1 VYSEVI
7 PASRARD
14 AMEDPAAKGIILSGS
29 YRSVRSESRD
39 WSILKEA
46 KKPVLG
52 ICYGHQLIAHVLGGE
67 VQEGVGE
74 YGRVECRIARRT
86 KLLAGVRRRTVVW
99 MSHRDHVTRTP
110 DGFTV
115 DACTRSCKVAAM
127 SCEKL
132 QIYGVQFHP
141 EVHHTREGGKIL
153 KNFLFRVCKC
163 SGGWKPEDTIDH
175 RVRQVKLTVG
185 GERALCAVSGG
196 VDSTTAA
203 LIARRAIGDN
213 LRCILI
219 DHGLMRKGERESILK
234 SLSSLLGGI
243 KVVEAQSRFLGRL
256 KGVADPE
263 EKRRVIGE
271 EYAKVLQ
278 EAADEEGCS
287 FLIQGTIYP
296 DRVESG
302 RGQASEASR
311 IKTHHNVGGLPSWLK
326 LKVVEPLADL
336 YKDEVRKI
344 AAKIGVPSEIIWRH
358 PFPGPG
364 LAVRVIGEV
373 TPEKLHVCREA
384 SHIVEEELKKAKLYR
399 KVWQAFAVVGD
410 DKATGVKGDKRALGY
425 IVTVR
430 VVTSVDGMT
439 ADWAKLPHSL
449 LDRISSRITGE
460 IQQVTWVTYA
470 ITTKP
475 PATIEPV

>member
-1 VYSEVI
+1 
-7 PASRARD
+7 
-14 AMEDPAAKGIILSGS
+14 
-29 YRSVRSESRD
+29 
-39 WSILKEA
+39 
-46 KKPVLG
+46 
-52 ICYGHQLIAHVLGGE
+52 
-67 VQEGVGE
+67 
-74 YGRVECRIARRT
+74 
-86 KLLAGVRRRTVVW
+86 
-99 MSHRDHVTRTP
+99 
-110 DGFTV
+110 
-115 DACTRSCKVAAM
+115 
-127 SCEKL
+127 
-132 QIYGVQFHP
+132 
-141 EVHHTREGGKIL
+141 
-153 KNFLFRVCKC
+153 
-163 SGGWKPEDTIDH
+163 TIDH